1 MSKARDIASATPAP
15 STVSATELGY
25 LDGVSSAIQTQI
37 DSKIGSASAINP
49 TIVDAKGDLLVGSAA
64 DTVARLAVG
73 TNDYVLTADSAAT
86 NGVKWAAAS
95 SGGLTLL
102 STTTLSGAQTVI
114 SSISGFYKN
123 LYVVLSDVAASGT
136 FGLRFFTNSASG
148 NCYGRVVQVPNSSG
162 TVSTLNS
169 ASMGGVNNFSLT
181 ANTDNSAADVFL
193 GSYVYYSSTTAIS
206 SLTFEV
212 NTGTFSGGT
221 VLVYGVN

>member
-1 MSKARDIASATPAP
+1 
-15 STVSATELGY
+15 
-25 LDGVSSAIQTQI
+25 
-37 DSKIGSASAINP
+37 
-49 TIVDAKGDLLVGSAA
+49 
-64 DTVARLAVG
+64 
-73 TNDYVLTADSAAT
+73 
-86 NGVKWAAAS
+86 
-95 SGGLTLL
+95 LL

-181 ANTDNSAADVFL
+181 ANTDNSAADVFDGTIEIAHYASTSGKRKKINTNFLSFQNGYYTAHL